1 MLYQA
6 YQAHSDL
13 LATVKAFASLAL
25 EALEG
30 PFPAF
35 NENILIRNLSAAYE
49 MVNRAGLTH
58 ARPPYGI
65 EAVPVGDEIVAV
77 TEEEAASTPFAV
89 LLHFKKDISVQQP
102 RVLVI
107 APLSGHFATLLRSTV
122 QTLLRD
128 HDVYITDWRN
138 ARDVSLADGGFGFDD
153 YVSHVIQFLEHL
165 GPGAHVVAVCQPC
178 VQTLAAAAIIWKLFY
193 PMGWDDNGL
202 PTERRVQVFF
212 GVTCDPSLPYDPDF
226 TPPEEPGKDDV
237 PVSRP
242 NFIAL
247 CHQLTAEDERAFEG
261 LWRRVGLSVDWGR
274 TYATIDDRSR
284 RTSQLMFLRNLA
296 RGEAYSSEAPT
307 LWDVDY
313 QTAVAQAEMEDRTMP
328 GAYHRLR
335 FDDIEIETTRP
346 ELVAA
351 CVALVAHPD
360 DERYA
365 ARFGT
370 TVRTPLFGVEVPVL
384 AHHLAEPD
392 KGSGIAM
399 ICTFGDVTDV
409 VWWRELDL
417 PTRSIVTR
425 SGRITETPPPGVPD
439 GEAWRAIAGRTV
451 KQAQRAMVERLA
463 AAGDMVG
470 EPRPIEHP
478 VKFYERGERPLEIVT
493 SRQWFIRN
501 GGRDDALRRQL
512 LERGVQLDWHPPY
525 MKVRYDDWVSGLN
538 GDWLVSRQR
547 FFGVPVPV
555 WYPVGADGE
564 ADHSSPIVPDEASL
578 PVDPTT
584 DVPDG
589 YTPEQRG
596 APGGF
601 LGDPDV
607 MDTWATSSV
616 TPQIACGWEDD
627 PALFAATFPMDLRP
641 QGPEIIRTWLFST
654 LLRSHLEHDVLPWR
668 HTTINGWILDPNR
681 KKMSKSRGNVVTPMP
696 LVEEFGADA
705 VRYWACNGRPGTDTA
720 LDEGMM
726 KIGRRLAIKVLNVSK
741 FALGRLGEGPVP
753 GIEAVR
759 MPLDAALLSRL
770 AALVETATAAHE
782 AFDYARALEVT
793 EAFFWSFCDDY
804 VELVKTR
811 AYGEG
816 DPVGAESARA
826 TLALAL
832 SALHRLFAPFLPFVT
847 EEVWSW
853 WQEGSV
859 HLAPWP
865 DANDVGPHAGADT
878 SALAIA
884 AEVLGAVR
892 REKTTNKRSMRARVA
907 LLTVTGPPEALA
919 AVEAARS
926 DLVDAGGVDELVVSV
941 GDALSVRVTLPD
953 EA

>member
-1 MLYQA
+1 MSTPRTGAPNVPDKPTL
-6 YQAHSDL
+6 DG
-13 LATVKAFASLAL
+13 L
-25 EALEG
+25 ED
-30 PFPAF
+30 
-35 NENILIRNLSAAYE
+35 RW
-49 MVNRAGLTH
+49 AG
-58 ARPPYGI
+58 AW
-65 EAVPVGDEIVAV
+65 
-77 TEEEAASTPFAV
+77 EEAGIYRFEEGASRAEVFSVDTPPPTV
-89 LLHFKKDISVQQP
+89 SGSLHMGSVF
-102 RVLVI
+102 
-107 APLSGHFATLLRSTV
+107 GYV
-122 QTLLRD
+122 QTD
-128 HDVYITDWRN
+128 AI
-138 ARDVSLADGGFGFDD
+138 ARYRRMRG
-153 YVSHVIQFLEHL
+153 
-165 GPGAHVVAVCQPC
+165 
-178 VQTLAAAAIIWKLFY
+178 WKLFY

-202 PTERRVQVFF
+202 PTERRVQNHF

-226 TPPEEPGKDDV
+226 TLPDEPGKDDI

-247 CHQLTAEDERAFEG
+247 CAELTAEDERAFED
-261 LWRRVGLSVDWGR
+261 LWRHIGLSVDWGR

-284 RTSQLMFLRNLA
+284 RTSQRMFLRNLA

-307 LWDVDY
+307 LWDVDF
-313 QTAVAQAEMEDRTMP
+313 QTAVAQAEMEDREQK

-346 ELVAA
+346 ELIAA

-370 TVRTPLFGVEVPVL
+370 TVHTPLFGVEVPVL
-384 AHHLAEPD
+384 AHPLAEPD

-409 VWWRELDL
+409 VWWRELAL

-425 SGRITETPPPGVPD
+425 SGRITDTPPPGVPD

-451 KQAQRAMVERLA
+451 KQAQRAMVEMLTA
-463 AAGDMVG
+463 SGDLVG
-470 EPRPIEHP
+470 DPREITHP
-478 VKFYERGERPLEIVT
+478 VKFYERGDRPLEIVT

-501 GGRDDALRRQL
+501 GGRDETLRRDL
-512 LERGVQLDWHPPY
+512 LERATQLDWHPPY
-525 MKVRYDDWVSGLN
+525 MKVRYDDWVNGLN

-547 FFGVPVPV
+547 FFGVPIPV
-555 WYPVGADGE
+555 WYRLDAHGQPDYDA
-564 ADHSSPIVPDEASL
+564 PIVPDEANL

-601 LGDPDV
+601 SGDPDI

-616 TPQIACGWEDD
+616 TPQIVCGWEDD
-627 PALFAATFPMDLRP
+627 PALFASTFPMDLRP
-641 QGPEIIRTWLFST
+641 QGPEIIRTWLFAT
-654 LLRSHLEHDVLPWR
+654 LLRSHQEHHTLPWT
-668 HTTINGWILDPNR
+668 HTTINGWILDKDR
-681 KKMSKSRGNVVTPMP
+681 KKMSKSKGNVVTPMAT
-696 LVEEFGADA
+696 LEEFGSDA

-720 LDEGMM
+720 LDTGVM
-726 KIGRRLAIKVLNVSK
+726 KIGRRLAIKILNASK
-741 FALGRLGEGPVP
+741 FALGRLGEGHVP

-759 MPLDAALLSRL
+759 DPMDAALLTHL
-770 AALVETATAAHE
+770 TALVETATAAHE
-782 AFDYARALEVT
+782 GFDYARALEVT
-793 EAFFWSFCDDY
+793 ETFFWSFCDDY

-816 DPVGAESARA
+816 DPAGADSARA

-859 HLAPWP
+859 HRAPWP
-865 DANDVGPHAGADT
+865 DPSETRVHAEGDPT
-878 SALAIA
+878 VLSVA

-892 REKTTNKRSMRARVA
+892 REKTTHKRSMRARVA
-907 LLTVTGPPEALA
+907 RLTVRGPAATLA
-919 AVEAARS
+919 AVDAARG
-926 DLVDAGGVDELVVSV
+926 DIVDAGGVDELVCAD
-941 GDALSVRVTLPD
+941 GDALSVEVELAD
-953 EA
+953 EVDPKVQR